1 MITSGLATLSKNT
14 LNELLITGNFQ
25 LISKDSIKIK
35 VKNYYWGL
43 EAAENSVVIYKSDF
57 TRYTVELRPF
67 DSSNPGYIS
76 SFDRKEMMS
85 AFKSLEFRRMVDLE
99 LSYAYSIRNRMDR
112 LYEEGLEI
120 IKLIDSEL
128 EEK

>member
-1 MITSGLATLSKNT
+1 
-14 LNELLITGNFQ
+14 
-25 LISKDSIKIK
+25 
-35 VKNYYWGL
+35 
-43 EAAENSVVIYKSDF
+43 VVIYKSDF
-57 TRYTVELRPF
+57 TRYTAELRPF
-67 DSSNPGYIS
+67 DSSNPGYVS

-85 AFKSLEFRRMVDLE
+85 AFKSLEFRRMIDLE
-99 LSYAYSIRNRMDR
+99 LTYAYSIRNKMDR